1 LKQLGAEGLT
11 KEQKTEIENNIEQT
25 KTKIREQ
32 INGKKQATAPKT
44 ALAKTDVKTEYK
56 KRIEATTRPIEIQ
69 LNEINISLRSNAI
82 ILKSLGL
89 VGKVSDFK
97 FTTEDKSKAFVK
109 LQVDI
114 SNEEI
119 STRLKASN
127 FNFNLVTQQA

>member
-1 LKQLGAEGLT
+1 
-11 KEQKTEIENNIEQT
+11 
-25 KTKIREQ
+25 
-32 INGKKQATAPKT
+32 
-44 ALAKTDVKTEYK
+44 
-56 KRIEATTRPIEIQ
+56 
-69 LNEINISLRSNAI
+69 
-82 ILKSLGL
+82 L

>member
-1 LKQLGAEGLT
+1 M
-11 KEQKTEIENNIEQT
+11 
-25 KTKIREQ
+25 
-32 INGKKQATAPKT
+32 
-44 ALAKTDVKTEYK
+44 TEYK
-56 KRIEATTRPIEIQ
+56 KRIEATTRAIEIQ
-69 LNEINISLRSNAI
+69 LNEINISLRSNAT
-82 ILKSLGL
+82 ILKSLGV

-127 FNFNLVTQQA
+127 FIQFLINAN